1 MALKS
6 SMKILVCDETGSTN
20 QIIRKMLSDIGFK
33 NVVQASDG
41 EKAWDIIVESVAEKP
56 VELVISEWNLPKVSG
71 IDLLKKVR
79 ANTNTDKTKF
89 LMITND
95 ADQQNVIT
103 AVKTGVSNVMVKPF
117 SGNTLMEKIGKAFGT
132 S

>member
-6 SMKILVCDETGSTN
+6 SMKILVCSETGSAN

-56 VELVISEWNLPKVSG
+56 VELVISDWSLPKVSG
-71 IDLLKKVR
+71 LDLLKKVR
-79 ANTNTDKTKF
+79 ANTNTEKTKY
-89 LMITND
+89 LMITGD

-103 AVKTGVSNVMVKPF
+103 AVKAGVSNVMVKPF
-117 SGNTLMEKIGKAFGT
+117 SGNTLMEKIGKAFGA